1 MEAADGRGTAVFRA
15 RLVEVA
21 VDVAGSAGARSY
33 TYGLPAPLADMRAGE
48 LVLVDYGRRHAL
60 GVVLGVVE
68 DAPDGVD
75 VRPVRARVRSDGPL
89 LPPLQIELARWVA
102 GHYLAPI
109 ATVIRS
115 FLPPG
120 TLERVELMARAP
132 GPAPGSEPAP
142 VPAFDGDDG
151 DLFRQVVAAGPDGVA
166 VRSLRFDG
174 SRASLLRR
182 LHAAEKRGPLVLEW
196 ALRQQT
202 AGPRL
207 AQMASLTDEGRR
219 AAAQL
224 AAGSTPGGRSLGP
237 RQQAVLRD
245 LLLAESR
252 PAADLAA
259 SHGRSAVRGLVTR
272 GLVELATVE
281 RPRRPLGER
290 PPGDRGTIPA
300 DTPLTPAQETAVQ
313 AVETSIAG
321 RQHRR
326 YLLDGTSGGGKTA
339 VYARAIAAAL
349 RAGRGALI
357 LVPEVPLAVPL
368 VDRLRVDLGVE
379 VAMLHGALGQGERAD
394 EWRRIRSGA
403 AAVVV
408 GTRSAVMAPIAD
420 PGVVI
425 VDEEHEAAYKSDRTP
440 RYNARDVALE
450 LGRLAGAPVV
460 LGSATPDVVTMGRAR
475 QGLIV
480 RFLLPERPSGR
491 RPEVEV
497 VDLRAELRAGNRG
510 MISRALAEALAALR
524 VEDGERAILVIN
536 RRGAATIVI
545 CRDCGYV
552 QVCPECERPLVYH
565 ATAAAL
571 RCHHCGAVAPLAHR
585 CPACR
590 SPRIRYLGGGTERLE
605 REVRVLLPGLRV
617 ARLDRDVVERRGAA
631 VRILDE
637 FRDGR
642 VDILVGT
649 SLVAKGIDVPEV
661 TLAAV
666 VSADIALNLPD
677 ARAAERTYQLLV
689 QTVGRAGRGVRP
701 GRAFIQTYQ
710 PDHPAVR
717 AAACGDAEAFY
728 DAELAV
734 REAFGAPPFGELVK
748 LTVAL
753 EDRGA
758 AEAEARRFAA
768 ELRERARGFG
778 QPTRSSPSGE
788 SAEKRAV
795 SVLGPVP
802 AYVPRRAGRW
812 RFHLVLRGRE
822 PLRLLASDPGPPWS
836 IDVDP
841 ESLL

>member
-1 MEAADGRGTAVFRA
+1 META

-21 VDVAGSAGARSY
+21 VDVAGSAGARPY
-33 TYGLPAPLADMRAGE
+33 TYGLPASLADIRAGE
-48 LVLVDYGRRHAL
+48 LVLVGYGRRQAL
-60 GVVLGVVE
+60 GVVLGPVE
-68 DAPDGVD
+68 DAPDGVE
-75 VRPVRARVRSDGPL
+75 VRPVRARVRADGPL
-89 LPPLQIELARWVA
+89 LPQLQVDLARWVA

-120 TLERVELMARAP
+120 TLERVELVARSP
-132 GPAPGSEPAP
+132 EPSPAHRP
-142 VPAFDGDDG
+142 GDDAS
-151 DLFRQVVAAGPDGVA
+151 DVLRQVVAAGPDGVA
-166 VRSLRFDG
+166 VRSLTFDG
-174 SRASLLRR
+174 SRASLLRQ
-182 LHAAEKRGPLVLEW
+182 LHAAEESGLLVLDW
-196 ALRQQT
+196 VLRQQS

-207 AQMASLTDEGRR
+207 AQVASLTGEGRGTAER
-219 AAAQL
+219 V
-224 AAGSTPGGRSLGP
+224 AAGSAPGGRPLGP
-237 RQQAVLRD
+237 RQQAMLRD
-245 LLLAESR
+245 LLLAEPR

-259 SHGRSAVRGLVTR
+259 RHGRSALRGLVAR
-272 GLVELATVE
+272 GLAELVTVE

-300 DTPLTPAQETAVQ
+300 DAALTSAQHTALQ
-313 AVETSIAG
+313 DIEASIAG
-321 RQHRR
+321 RRHRA

-339 VYARAIAAAL
+339 VYARAVAAAL

-357 LVPEVPLAVPL
+357 LVPEVALAVPL

-379 VAMLHGALGQGERAD
+379 VAVLHGALGQGERAD

-403 AAVVV
+403 VAVVV

-420 PGVVI
+420 PGIVI

-440 RYNARDVALE
+440 RYHARDVALE

-475 QGLIV
+475 RGQIV
-480 RFLLPERPSGR
+480 RFILPERPSGR
-491 RPEVEV
+491 PPRVDI
-497 VDLRAELRAGNRG
+497 VDLRAELQAGNRG
-510 MISRALAEALAALR
+510 MISGALAEALVALR
-524 VEDGERAILVIN
+524 ADDGERAILVIN
-536 RRGAATIVI
+536 RRGAATIVL

-565 ATAAAL
+565 AAAAAL
-571 RCHHCGAVAPLAHR
+571 RCHHCGAVAPLARR
-585 CPACR
+585 CPACG

-605 REVRVLLPGLRV
+605 REVCALLPGLRV

-631 VRILDE
+631 VRILDA
-637 FRDGR
+637 FRDGS
-642 VDILVGT
+642 VDVLVGT

-689 QTVGRAGRGVRP
+689 QTVGRAGRGARP

-710 PDHPAVR
+710 PDHPAIS
-717 AAACGDAEAFY
+717 AAARGDAEAFY
-728 DAELAV
+728 DSELAV

-768 ELRERARGFG
+768 ELRERARRLA
-778 QPTRSSPSGE
+778 PASGPVPPGHPGE
-788 SAEKRAV
+788 ARAI

-812 RFHLVLRGRE
+812 RFHLILRG
-822 PLRLLASDPGPPWS
+822 PSPVGLLGSEPGPPWS
-836 IDVDP
+836 VDVDP